1 MKDAKGHGSEK
12 RKGGDALHMM
22 AGAHGVDAHNGGK
35 MFGLKRARAAIAEF
49 AAHQKGVNESVPST
63 YGQTVYAM
71 LAAHAERVSFNHQS
85 GFSNADLRGF
95 ERDLAGKEY
104 V

>member
-22 AGAHGVDAHNGGK
+22 AGKHGVDAHNGGK
-35 MFGLKRARAAIAEF
+35 MFGLKSALATISAF
-49 AAHQKGVNESVPST
+49 AAHQKGVNESVPSA
-63 YGQTVYAM
+63 YGQNAYAALM
-71 LAAHAERVSFNHQS
+71 AHAERVNFGLQS
-85 GFSNADLRGF
+85 GFSNADLRGM
-95 ERDLAGKEY
+95 ERDQGGKEY